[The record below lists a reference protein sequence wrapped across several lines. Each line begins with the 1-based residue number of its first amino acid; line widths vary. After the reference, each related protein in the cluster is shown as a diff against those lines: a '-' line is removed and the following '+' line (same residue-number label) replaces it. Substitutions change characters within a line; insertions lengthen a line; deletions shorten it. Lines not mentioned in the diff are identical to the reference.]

1 MAMEVPRIFLRS
13 SLDEKT
19 RGYFPLRRGWDCE
32 TAWSDTLCPSYVDRS
47 TVVVVV
53 VVVAVAVAV
62 VVVAVAVVVVVV
74 VF

>member
-13 SLDEKT
+13 SLDKKT

-53 VVVAVAVAV
+53 VVAV
-62 VVVAVAVVVVVV
+62 VVVAVAVAVVVVVV
-74 VF
+74 VFF